1 MTSRD
6 DICRAIAKKWRKPQV
21 IIIAIDPVEDTFEVA
36 SYGETAVLCASAN
49 EIARQIEEQLK
60 QGMIST

>member
-1 MTSRD
+1 MTSQD
-6 DICRAIAKKWRKPQV
+6 DICREIAQRLGKPQI
-21 IIIAIDPVEDTFEVA
+21 IIIAIDPVEGTFEVA
-36 SYGETAVLCASAN
+36 SYGKTAVLCASAN